1 MWITEGSAEDYFAPL
16 PSRISSQ
23 MEPRGMGGM
32 DGLDKLTAAGSGV
45 LIVGMTVLFL
55 AGLVV
60 IVAGGSSESVLQEIP
75 AVAKLARPDS
85 GETNR
90 RDEQPPGDAQRAV
103 LAAEASPDPSG
114 EAGGPSPTSTP
125 APAVSEFPVAQAGAR
140 TLNDTAPVPRAAST
154 PTPAGA
160 PGTQPTR
167 TPRPP
172 APTTSP
178 RPAPTAE
185 PAPEPT
191 AEPTP
196 VPTPRP
202 ESCAQAESG
211 IVIHNHRILIERG
224 SVLFYGAGLLA
235 LATADGPVTLEVTA
249 DTAVVGDLGLAR
261 QVRVEAHMTGNE
273 RVIARAVEVLCSQG

>member
-1 MWITEGSAEDYFAPL
+1 
-16 PSRISSQ
+16 
-23 MEPRGMGGM
+23 M

-55 AGLVV
+55 AGLVL
-60 IVAGGSSESVLQEIP
+60 IVAEGSSESVLRDIP
-75 AVAKLARPDS
+75 AAAKLARPDS
-85 GETNR
+85 GETRETNR
-90 RDEQPPGDAQRAV
+90 RDEQPPGDAQPAV
-103 LAAEASPDPSG
+103 AAAEASPDPSG
-114 EAGGPSPTSTP
+114 EAGGPSPTPTP
-125 APAVSEFPVAQAGAR
+125 AAAVSEFPVAQVGAR
-140 TLNDTAPVPRAAST
+140 ALNETAPVPPAAST

-172 APTTSP
+172 APPTASP

-185 PAPEPT
+185 PVP
-191 AEPTP
+191 EPTP
-196 VPTPRP
+196 VPTPPP

-261 QVRVEAHMTGNE
+261 QVSVEAHVTGNE